1 MTFNEFLMEP
11 VRMGLV
17 IGMGVGYFLIEILKA
32 MFNK

>member
-1 MTFNEFLMEP
+1 MEP

-32 MFNK
+32 MFNKWGVDT